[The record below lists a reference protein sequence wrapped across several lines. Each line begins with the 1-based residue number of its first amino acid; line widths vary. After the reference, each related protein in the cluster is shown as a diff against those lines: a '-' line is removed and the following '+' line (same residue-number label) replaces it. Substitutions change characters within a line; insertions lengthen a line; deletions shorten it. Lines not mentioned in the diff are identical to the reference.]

1 MNLKIFP
8 ATITSDN
15 KKIPLIEG
23 WQEKATN
30 DPNQIRQW
38 QEFFGARLNL
48 WGAPTGTINDIFVL
62 DIDNK
67 PGGVNGFDSLKSFGI
82 NELPNTAWQ
91 STPSNGLHLIF
102 KNNPSLSLGNTVNK
116 ELGLDTR
123 CNGGWIGLY
132 GIKNIEN
139 LIEAPN
145 WVRSVIKKQNKKDK
159 IEITDQS
166 QIVRLEPSLAIDTFN
181 NSIEAI
187 KNAAQ
192 GERNHTLNTHA
203 YVVGKLVA
211 AGALGS
217 EYAYEKLKEAAQYN
231 GLDPREAHATI
242 MSGLG
247 SGVQNPM
254 THPFA
259 DTPVEPSIR
268 IPELTVIEPRPRWTP
283 KFGTLAMLTDWTKL
297 KKPQLFEDWST
308 EDIHLT
314 SAVGGVGKTTLKV
327 FEAVCLA
334 LGEDFLNFKSVAVG
348 RTLFIIGED
357 SEEKLYATLG
367 KMCKDMGL
375 LKPENKHKLEA
386 VLKNVVFKR
395 ASDICL
401 VMQDQRTRTFIPNDE
416 AIVKIKEAIDDL
428 KPKQIVF
435 DPIAMFWGSEAGG
448 NDMAMALSKA
458 MLLLQTYSNASIDMI
473 THIGKDSHT
482 KKDLSQF
489 SGRGGTALAN
499 HARVV
504 RTLLKLNAQE
514 YKDETGLELAEG
526 TSAILCNVSK
536 FSDGSP
542 ILDKPF
548 VILRTGYL
556 FERINCIEKLE
567 HQKNEDV
574 SKEKDTIYQ
583 WLKANS
589 TEARP
594 VTLKDLSDVMVLSG
608 IKKTVSKSVVTIL
621 KLDKLVE
628 EVPHS
633 DALIGMWLR
642 VV

>member
-1 MNLKIFP
+1 MSFKIFP
-8 ATITSDN
+8 ATILDDGR
-15 KKIPLIEG
+15 KVPLIKD
-23 WQEKATN
+23 WANQASA
-30 DPNQIRQW
+30 DPEVQRQW
-38 QEFFGARLNL
+38 CEFYKDKIKL
-48 WGAPTGTINDIFVL
+48 WGLPTGAVNNIYAL
-62 DIDNK
+62 DIDVK
-67 PGGVNGFDSLKSFGI
+67 DGVSGFDSLKSLGV
-82 NELPNTAWQ
+82 NELPRTAWQ
-91 STPSNGLHLIF
+91 STPSNGLHLF
-102 KNNPSLSLGNTVNK
+102 FQYDSRYNANTVNT
-116 ELGLDTR
+116 ELKLDTR
-123 CNGGWIGLY
+123 SDNGFCWWYNPDFTIPLAP
-132 GIKNIEN
+132 I
-139 LIEAPN
+139 PN
-145 WVRSVIKKQNKKDK
+145 WIDRIVVKNKKDK

-166 QIVRLEPSLAIDTFN
+166 QIVKLEPSLAIDTFN

-187 KNAAQ
+187 RNAAQ

-217 EYAYEKLKEAAQYN
+217 EYAYEKLKEAAQFN

-259 DTPVEPSIR
+259 NTPVEPSIR

-334 LGEDFLNFKSVAVG
+334 LGEDFLRFKNITPG

-375 LKPENKHKLEA
+375 LKQENEHKLQA
-386 VLKNVVFKR
+386 VLNNVIFKR
-395 ASDICL
+395 SSDICL
-401 VMQDQRTRTFIPNDE
+401 VMQDPRTRTFIPNEE
-416 AIVKIKEAIDDL
+416 ALTRVKEAIDDL
-428 KPKQIVF
+428 KPKQIVW

-458 MLLLQTYSNASIDMI
+458 MHHIQSYSNASVDMI

-482 KKDLSQF
+482 RKDLSQF

-504 RTLLKLNAQE
+504 RTLLKLNADE
-514 YKDETGLELAEG
+514 YKEETGLELG
-526 TSAILCNVSK
+526 DGQTAILCNVSK

-556 FERINCIEKLE
+556 FERVDCIEKTDQ
-567 HQKNEDV
+567 QKSNDV
-574 SKEKDTIYQ
+574 SKEKDEIYK

-589 TEARP
+589 TEERP
-594 VTLKDLSDVMVLSG
+594 VTQKDLADIMVLSG
-608 IKKTVSKSVVTIL
+608 IKKNVSKSVVTML
-621 KLDKLVE
+621 KLEKLIE
-628 EVPHS
+628 EIPHIDGLVGS
-633 DALIGMWLR
+633 WLR
-642 VV
+642 VI

>member
-1 MNLKIFP
+1 MKIFP
-8 ATITSDN
+8 ATILEDGR
-15 KKIPLIEG
+15 KVPLIKD
-23 WQEKATN
+23 WANQASA
-30 DPNQIRQW
+30 DPEVQRQW
-38 QEFFGARLNL
+38 CEFYKDKIKL
-48 WGAPTGTINDIFVL
+48 WGLPTGAVNNIYAV
-62 DIDNK
+62 DIDVK
-67 PGGVNGFDSLKSFGI
+67 DGVNGFDSLKSLGV
-82 NELPNTAWQ
+82 NELPRTAWQ
-91 STPSNGLHLIF
+91 RTPSQGMHLF
-102 KNNPSLSLGNTVNK
+102 FQYDPRYNANTVNT
-116 ELGLDTR
+116 ELKIDTR
-123 CNGGWIGLY
+123 SDNGFCWWYNPDFSIPLAP
-132 GIKNIEN
+132 
-139 LIEAPN
+139 LPN
-145 WVRSVIKKQNKKDK
+145 WIDRVVIKNKKDK
-159 IEITDQS
+159 IEITDSS
-166 QIVRLEPSLAIDTFN
+166 QIVRLEPTIAIETFN
-181 NSIEAI
+181 QSIEAI

-203 YVVGKLVA
+203 YIVGKLVA
-211 AGALGS
+211 GGALGT
-217 EYAYEKLKEAAQYN
+217 EYAYEKLKEAAQFN

-247 SGVQNPM
+247 SGTKNPM
-254 THPFA
+254 VHPFA
-259 DTPVEPSIR
+259 NAPAEPSIR

-375 LKPENKHKLEA
+375 LKPENQHKLEA

-416 AIVKIKEAIDDL
+416 AILKIKEAIDDL

-642 VV
+642 VI

>member
-1 MNLKIFP
+1 MFKIFP
-8 ATITSDN
+8 VALGEDGRKKPISQGWESEASSDPEQHRKWIEFYGN
-15 KKIPLIEG
+15 KIVG
-23 WQEKATN
+23 W
-30 DPNQIRQW
+30 
-38 QEFFGARLNL
+38 LL
-48 WGAPTGTINDIFVL
+48 PTGKINGVFAL
-62 DIDNK
+62 DIDVK
-67 PGGVNGFDSLKSFGI
+67 DGVSGFDTLKQFGI
-82 NELPNTAWQ
+82 NELPTTAYQ
-91 STPSNGLHLIF
+91 VTPSGGMHLFF
-102 KNNPSLSLGNTVNK
+102 KADQQHIHYPTSVNREAK
-116 ELGLDTR
+116 LDLR
-123 CNGGWIGLY
+123 GDGGFCWLY
-132 GIKNIEN
+132 EPNFN
-139 LIEAPN
+139 LPMIEAPN
-145 WVRSVIKKQNKKDK
+145 WVWSVIKKQNKKDK
-159 IEITDQS
+159 IEITDSS
-166 QIVRLEPSLAIDTFN
+166 QIVRLEPTIAIETFN
-181 NSIEAI
+181 QSIEAI

-203 YVVGKLVA
+203 YIVGKLVA
-211 AGALGS
+211 GGALGT
-217 EYAYEKLKEAAQYN
+217 EYAYEKLKEAAQFN

-247 SGVQNPM
+247 SGTKNPM
-254 THPFA
+254 VHPFA

-334 LGEDFLNFKSVAVG
+334 LGEDFLRFRNISPG

-386 VLKNVVFKR
+386 VINNVIFKR
-395 ASDICL
+395 SSDICL
-401 VMQDQRTRTFIPNDE
+401 VMQDPRTRTFIPNEE
-416 AIVKIKEAIDDL
+416 ALTRVKEAIDDL
-428 KPKQIVF
+428 KPKQIVW

-458 MLLLQTYSNASIDMI
+458 MHHIQSYSNASVDMI

-482 KKDLSQF
+482 RKDLSQF

-504 RTLLKLNAQE
+504 RTLLKLNADE
-514 YKDETGLELAEG
+514 YKEETGLELG
-526 TSAILCNVSK
+526 DGQTAILCNVSK

-556 FERINCIEKLE
+556 FERVDCIEKTE
-567 HQKNEDV
+567 HQKSNDV
-574 SKEKDTIYQ
+574 SKEKDEIYK
-583 WLKANS
+583 WLKTNS
-589 TEARP
+589 TEERP
-594 VTLKDLSDVMVLSG
+594 VTQKDLADIMVLSG
-608 IKKTVSKSVVTIL
+608 IKKTVSKSVVTML
-621 KLDKLVE
+621 KLEKLIE
-628 EVPHS
+628 EIPHIDGLVGS
-633 DALIGMWLR
+633 WLR
-642 VV
+642 VI

>member
-1 MNLKIFP
+1 MFKIFP
-8 ATITSDN
+8 VELGEDGR
-15 KKIPLIEG
+15 KKPIFSE
-23 WQEKATN
+23 WAEQSSA
-30 DPNQIRQW
+30 DPEVHRKWN
-38 QEFFGARLNL
+38 EFYGKRIVGYGL
-48 WGAPTGTINDIFVL
+48 PTGKINGVWAL
-62 DIDNK
+62 DIDVK
-67 PGGVNGFDSLKSFGI
+67 DGLSGFDSIRSFGI
-82 NELPNTAWQ
+82 NELPATAYQ
-91 STPSNGLHLIF
+91 VTPSGGMHLFF
-102 KNNPSLSLGNTVNK
+102 KADQQHIHYPTSVNRETK
-116 ELGLDTR
+116 IDSRGE
-123 CNGGWIGLY
+123 GGFVWLY
-132 GIKNIEN
+132 EPNFNIPM
-139 LIEAPN
+139 IEAPQ
-145 WVRSVIKKQNKKDK
+145 WVWSSIKKQNKKDK

-187 KNAAQ
+187 RNAAQ

-217 EYAYEKLKEAAQYN
+217 EYAYEKLKEAAHFN

-259 DTPVEPSIR
+259 NTPIEPSIR

-334 LGEDFLNFKSVAVG
+334 LGEDFLRFKNITPG

-357 SEEKLYATLG
+357 SEEKLYAILG

-375 LKPENKHKLEA
+375 LKPENEHKLQA
-386 VLKNVVFKR
+386 VINNVIFKR
-395 ASDICL
+395 SSDICL
-401 VMQDQRTRTFIPNDE
+401 VMQDPRTRTFIPNEE
-416 AIVKIKEAIDDL
+416 ALTRVKEAIDDL
-428 KPKQIVF
+428 KPKQIVW

-458 MLLLQTYSNASIDMI
+458 MHHTQSYSNASVDII

-482 KKDLSQF
+482 RKDLSQF
-489 SGRGGTALAN
+489 SSRGGTALAN

-504 RTLLKLNAQE
+504 RTLLKLNADE
-514 YKDETGLELAEG
+514 YREETGLELG
-526 TSAILCNVSK
+526 DGQTAILCNVSK

-556 FERINCIEKLE
+556 FERVDCIEKSE
-567 HQKNEDV
+567 TQKSNDV
-574 SKEKDTIYQ
+574 SKEKDEIYK

-589 TEARP
+589 TEERP
-594 VTLKDLSDVMVLSG
+594 VTQKDLADIMVLSG
-608 IKKTVSKSVVTIL
+608 IKKTVSKSVVTML
-621 KLDKLVE
+621 KLEKLVE
-628 EVPHS
+628 EIPHI
-633 DALIGMWLR
+633 DGLIGSWLR
-642 VV
+642 VI